1 MNMKT
6 LLVSATAG
14 LLLAGPGYAQHDALQ
29 RQQSADAA
37 RDAREVEWRVVRVQA
52 SQEQEQAQQALE
64 KAEAARSMERDK
76 LMQKEEIRVQML
88 EAEEKLAEAARRI
101 AELSQKNLPHIQSN
115 IRAVFAGS
123 DRPRLG
129 VTIAG
134 DGGIGPVE
142 GVEIDAVTPGSAADE
157 AGLRSGDVLT
167 LVNDESLSAESSEA
181 ATQKLLDF
189 MAGVEAGDKLK
200 IEYLRNGKVGSVEV
214 EPQVM
219 ELRTFD
225 FRGPGGEME
234 FFGDGDIDV
243 HVAPGMVEKFRFD
256 FDFPWVGKAWGDMEM
271 VELNDGLGRYFGTS
285 DGLLIISVAESNELQ
300 LEDGDVLQSI
310 DDREPTSVGHAMR
323 ILGSYEP
330 GEEVTLKIMRDKKR
344 RTLKVTMPDRRSSSL
359 TPPASPLA
367 PVAPVPAEAV
377 VPPNAAPAV
386 APMPAEVIEVPG
398 PSATR
403 T

>member
-1 MNMKT
+1 MNVKT
-6 LLVSATAG
+6 LLVAAVAG
-14 LLLAGPGYAQHDALQ
+14 LLLAGPIFAQDDDAE
-29 RQQSADAA
+29 RQQAQDAA
-37 RDAREVEWRVVRVQA
+37 REAREIERQVIRVRA
-52 SQEQEQAQQALE
+52 GQEQAERELE
-64 KAEAARSMERDK
+64 EAEEMKLVEREK
-76 LMQKEEIRVQML
+76 LEEREEIRIQMR

-101 AELSQKNLPHIQSN
+101 AELSQKNLPHIQGN
-115 IRAVFAGS
+115 IRAVFAGH

-129 VTIAG
+129 VTIAS
-134 DGGIGPVE
+134 DDEAGPVE

-167 LVNDESLSAESSEA
+167 LVNDESLSADSA
-181 ATQKLLDF
+181 DVATQKLLDF

-214 EPQVM
+214 EPKVM

-225 FRGPGGEME
+225 FRGPGGDME
-234 FFGDGDIDV
+234 FFGDGDMDV
-243 HVAPGMVEKFRFD
+243 HVAPEMVEKFRFD

-271 VELNDGLGRYFGTS
+271 VELNEGLGRYFGTS

-330 GEEVTLKIMRDKKR
+330 GEEITLAIMRDKKR
-344 RTLKVTMPDRRSSSL
+344 RTLKVTMPDKRSSSL
-359 TPPASPLA
+359 TTPASPLA
-367 PVAPVPAEAV
+367 PASPLPQV
-377 VPPNAAPAV
+377 APAV
-386 APMPAEVIEVPG
+386 AVPPA
-398 PSATR
+398 
-403 T
+403 